1 MFCRAGYSVSSQEI
15 SDFLNRVRQP
25 FNANSLALFAAEQ
38 ALEDDEFMNKCL
50 QLNLEQKEVL
60 YKGLETLGFHCLPSK
75 GNFLSFDC
83 REDST
88 KLFNKLLNQG
98 VIVRTLGVYKMPSF
112 LRVSVG
118 LPEENLIFLE
128 KLKLDYVTILM
139 NLKVVEAPKEI
150 QQNIKPTKIDPKY
163 IGKKMSRNEPCFC
176 GSGKKYKK
184 CCGAL

>member
-1 MFCRAGYSVSSQEI
+1 MSRSFSKAYGLAGFRIGYSVSSEGLANY
-15 SDFLNRVRQP
+15 LNRVRQP

-128 KLKLDYVTILM
+128 KLKLVLD
-139 NLKVVEAPKEI
+139 
-150 QQNIKPTKIDPKY
+150 
-163 IGKKMSRNEPCFC
+163 
-176 GSGKKYKK
+176 
-184 CCGAL
+184 

>member
-1 MFCRAGYSVSSQEI
+1 
-15 SDFLNRVRQP
+15 
-25 FNANSLALFAAEQ
+25 
-38 ALEDDEFMNKCL
+38 MNKCL

-60 YKGLETLGFHCLPSK
+60 YKGLEILGFHSLPSK

-128 KLKLDYVTILM
+128 KLKLVLD
-139 NLKVVEAPKEI
+139 
-150 QQNIKPTKIDPKY
+150 
-163 IGKKMSRNEPCFC
+163 
-176 GSGKKYKK
+176 
-184 CCGAL
+184 

>member
-1 MFCRAGYSVSSQEI
+1 
-15 SDFLNRVRQP
+15 
-25 FNANSLALFAAEQ
+25 
-38 ALEDDEFMNKCL
+38 
-50 QLNLEQKEVL
+50 
-60 YKGLETLGFHCLPSK
+60 LGFHSLPSK

-128 KLKLDYVTILM
+128 KLKLVLD
-139 NLKVVEAPKEI
+139 
-150 QQNIKPTKIDPKY
+150 
-163 IGKKMSRNEPCFC
+163 
-176 GSGKKYKK
+176 
-184 CCGAL
+184 